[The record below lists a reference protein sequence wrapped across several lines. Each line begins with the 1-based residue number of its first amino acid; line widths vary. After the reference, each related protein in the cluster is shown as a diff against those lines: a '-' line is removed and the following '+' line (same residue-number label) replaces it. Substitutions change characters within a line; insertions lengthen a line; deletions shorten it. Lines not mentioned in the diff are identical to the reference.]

1 MSKNSDDY
9 LIFTVGTLFGILA
22 GVIAGVI
29 YSPKSGA
36 EMRKELRGMAKNI
49 TNEVPNDV
57 DKAKKVFN
65 TNIDR
70 LKYTMENQINK
81 INDAVKAGRMASAK
95 EKEEQETG
103 Y

>member
-9 LIFTVGTLFGILA
+9 LIFTVGTLFGVLT

-29 YSPKSGA
+29 FSPKPGV
-36 EMRKELRGMAKNI
+36 ELRRDLKSMAKNFSR
-49 TNEVPNDV
+49 EVPTDSRQAKEV
-57 DKAKKVFN
+57 FHKSMDK
-65 TNIDR
+65 

-95 EKEEQETG
+95 EKEELEAG